1 MAVRICVYLSQ
12 RDHNDSPPGTS
23 AEVVYE
29 TLIMPVMERFPDFRM
44 NPRGYIHETGSISTQ
59 LVREIA
65 EADLVIADLTDLS
78 ASGYFE
84 LGVRHAAGL
93 PTVLIGDFDYV
104 MPVDA
109 REFKLVRYPFDQSP
123 RTAGDPETI
132 ETLVAAIREALDTEP
147 EGSGA
152 SHVPMKKTP
161 KERRYELAERIE
173 ATAEAIRLLRSNTT
187 GDAIAELQAIAEQL
201 KSVEDVETPSAL
213 KEAADKALKVLLQI
227 MDQLG
232 TVRGSRMAIS
242 GTIAFV
248 VGGAGWPAVTALG
261 LGLAFWEGKEAF
273 LKAMEKLGKKRT

>member
-29 TLIMPVMERFPDFRM
+29 TLIMPVMESFPDFRIHA
-44 NPRGYIHETGSISTQ
+44 RGYIHETGSISTE
-59 LVREIA
+59 LVKEIA

-84 LGVRHAAGL
+84 LGVRYAAGL
-93 PTVLIGDFDYV
+93 PTVLIGDLDYV

-109 REFKLVRYPFDQSP
+109 REFELVRYPFDQSP
-123 RTAGDPETI
+123 QTAGDADTI
-132 ETLVAAIREALDTEP
+132 ESLVAAIREALNTQL

-152 SHVPMKKTP
+152 SHAPMKKTA
-161 KERRYELAERIE
+161 KEKRYELAERIE

-187 GDAIAELQAIAEQL
+187 GDAIAELQAIAEEL
-201 KSVEDVETPSAL
+201 KSVKDAETPSAL
-213 KEAADKALKVLLQI
+213 KEAVDKALKVLLQI
-227 MDQLG
+227 MDQLS

-242 GTIAFV
+242 GTIALV
-248 VGGAGWPAVTALG
+248 VGGAGWSAVTALG

-273 LKAMEKLGKKRT
+273 LKAMEKLGKK